1 MAQNNQALKVALA
14 AVQQLSL
21 KQQKQLAERL
31 ISSTMSDQRTTVVY
45 LHRLSSQ
52 KQARLTVLMDKHSE
66 NRLSQSER
74 RELRRLGSEVDELML
89 ANSQALA
96 KVLRPELFDERGKP
110 FKQRFQQAL
119 RKPSFSHSEP
129 RSENA
134 YV

>member
-45 LHRLSSQ
+45 LHRLSPQ

-74 RELRRLGSEVDELML
+74 RELNGLALKSTNLCWQTLRLSPKRCVQNFLMNEGSCSNSAFSELCG
-89 ANSQALA
+89 NH
-96 KVLRPELFDERGKP
+96 LFTP
-110 FKQRFQQAL
+110 
-119 RKPSFSHSEP
+119 
-129 RSENA
+129 
-134 YV
+134 